1 MEKMRAYRKAWRE
14 KNQTK
19 VVEARERNK
28 HKNAEYSKTFYEKH
42 KARRIKYINAHRK
55 VRVKIATPPWTEI
68 KEIRE
73 FYMNCPEGHHV
84 DHIVPLRGKMVS
96 GLHVLSNLQYL
107 PAKEN
112 LRKSNDHIVTGK
124 QIGRAHV

>member
-1 MEKMRAYRKAWRE
+1 MEIRNNNLHRRTVDIIISSNVIISISKEQYDELIENLCSSISKEIYSSIIRE
-14 KNQTK
+14 QESLK
-19 VVEARERNK
+19 RN
-28 HKNAEYSKTFYEKH
+28 
-42 KARRIKYINAHRK
+42 IN
-55 VRVKIATPPWTEI
+55 TNNFI

-112 LRKSNDHIVTGK
+112 LRKSNAVHD
-124 QIGRAHV
+124 